1 MNKIWIVTYWDKN
14 EEPTVTAFDNWAS
27 AHDCYLVFKE
37 SHDGA
42 CLDEVS
48 VYHKFI
54 TQQKKYSK
62 QNNLKAH

>member
-54 TQQKKYSK
+54 TQ
-62 QNNLKAH
+62 